1 MGLAGFFKCYLMEML
16 VQMVMSQCF
25 VCREGEV
32 ILTSIYSYVCVCAP
46 FEFSVSTVYVNGH
59 VGLSGVVVALTECPE
74 CTC

>member
-32 ILTSIYSYVCVCAP
+32 ILTSIYSYVCVFARL
-46 FEFSVSTVYVNGH
+46 
-59 VGLSGVVVALTECPE
+59 LSSLYLLCM
-74 CTC
+74 